1 MEHRP
6 LSRKENKMFEPKQ
19 NSVKKSTKI
28 VEPPVIPQ
36 MGGWTKA
43 PGKTE
48 FDVKKPG
55 FEK

>member
-1 MEHRP
+1 
-6 LSRKENKMFEPKQ
+6 MFEPKQ